1 MGKYQQ
7 SKQRDIVRSHPLEL
21 ARAYRIDADK
31 QLHNPYFTQAQR
43 EARHAYC
50 LAQAERLEREHAAL
64 DSARRA

>member
-21 ARAYRIDADK
+21 AKAYRIDAQT
-31 QLHNPYFTQAQR
+31 QLHNPHMTMIDR
-43 EARHAYC
+43 KARHAYC
-50 LAQAERLEREHAAL
+50 IAEAERLEREHAAL